1 MLTGIRRR
9 KAVRIVRFIGEGE
22 GEGGGISLVCFH
34 SIFIMYG
41 GMLVFRFYIS
51 LFPEIYFFRQN
62 QK

>member
-22 GEGGGISLVCFH
+22 GGGISLVCFH
-34 SIFIMYG
+34 FIFIMYG